1 MVDPSWRQA
10 SYKEG
15 KAALPRN
22 AILRDCH
29 PGCLNVNKKILVVDD
44 DPAIRT
50 LLCTVLRRQGLDV
63 TSAVDGLD
71 ALDKA
76 RSIDGLALILLDV
89 MMPNL
94 DGPGFLAAL
103 KESGLPSLPIIVVI
117 TAGHELDNEKLDRKL
132 VSGVVR
138 KPFDIFEV
146 AALVS
151 EALSNVSD
159 SLEPPPPAAEKVL
172 LTDGMRLPISNP
184 NPDPLPA
191 ADPPSRNTGEQNLV
205 K

>member
-1 MVDPSWRQA
+1 MNR
-10 SYKEG
+10 
-15 KAALPRN
+15 
-22 AILRDCH
+22 
-29 PGCLNVNKKILVVDD
+29 KILVVDD

-71 ALDKA
+71 ALAKA

-103 KESGLPSLPIIVVI
+103 KESGLPSLPMIVVI
-117 TAGHELDNEKLDRKL
+117 TAGHEMDNEKLDRNL
-132 VSGVVR
+132 VAGVVR

-146 AALVS
+146 AALVND
-151 EALSNVSD
+151 ALSNVSD
-159 SLEPPPPAAEKVL
+159 SLEAPPPSAEKVL
-172 LTDGMRLPISNP
+172 LTAGVRLPISNSD
-184 NPDPLPA
+184 PDPDPVPA
-191 ADPPSRNTGEQNLV
+191 ADLPCRNSGEQNLV